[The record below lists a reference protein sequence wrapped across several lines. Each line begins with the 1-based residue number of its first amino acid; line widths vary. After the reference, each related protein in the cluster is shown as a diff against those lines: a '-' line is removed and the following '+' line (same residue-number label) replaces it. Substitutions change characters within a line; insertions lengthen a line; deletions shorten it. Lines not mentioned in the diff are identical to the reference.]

1 MSENVVPV
9 TRTGPIGA
17 NVPPTTRRSRL
28 NSVAT
33 VDLLVQDRSIWL
45 MLTGVA
51 VKLTGVAGK
60 TVAEEMSEATEDVGS
75 EAP

>member
-1 MSENVVPV
+1 
-9 TRTGPIGA
+9 
-17 NVPPTTRRSRL
+17 
-28 NSVAT
+28 
-33 VDLLVQDRSIWL
+33 

-51 VKLTGVAGK
+51 VKLPGVAGK